1 MFNSALIEKAKVF
14 AEKDVSTP
22 NVQRVSMDIYVIEE
36 MAELTKEL
44 TKIQRRKG
52 NPRHVEEEAADVLAA
67 LLIYSVAN
75 RLDFDRLAEVMNYKL
90 DRGIARLDNGEQ

>member
-1 MFNSALIEKAKVF
+1 MFNSVLIEKAKVF
-14 AEKDVSTP
+14 AEKDVSAP
-22 NVQRVSMDIYVIEE
+22 NEQRVSMDIYAIEE

-44 TKIQRRKG
+44 TKAQRHKG
-52 NPRHVEEEAADVLAA
+52 NPRHIEEEVADVLNA

-75 RLDFDRLAEVMNYKL
+75 HLDFDRLAEIMNYKL